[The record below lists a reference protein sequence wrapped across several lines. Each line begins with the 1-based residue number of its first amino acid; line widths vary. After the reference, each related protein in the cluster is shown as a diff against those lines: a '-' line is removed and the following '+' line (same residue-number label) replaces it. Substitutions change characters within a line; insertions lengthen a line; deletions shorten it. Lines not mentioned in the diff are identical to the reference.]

1 MQERTKYKCIIL
13 LFRGSCLI
21 DIVPGTERV
30 YGVTTLQSNLF
41 LLRANGIDVHTTTSD
56 YSLLCRMPLT
66 GLRGHEWNDLTSS
79 TLHKSLYASDYVE
92 QRILV
97 VGLGGSVRQWMV
109 QDCPCGV
116 SVTPDDDALL
126 VTCTFSR
133 QLREL
138 SLDRGDWLRCV
149 KLCPDIQRPLH
160 AVKLTNGHYAVS
172 HSSVRGLP
180 GQHRVCV
187 VDSAGSVLR
196 SYGAK
201 SGSAVGQL
209 DLPCHLGTDKGDF
222 VFVADSSNNRIVLLS
237 PATQL
242 VQHYVG
248 SEFRPRRLHLE
259 HGTGRLYVGELGNRI
274 LVVHLNDDSTPLHC
288 PTIRLHARHTAQ
300 A

>member
-1 MQERTKYKCIIL
+1 M
-13 LFRGSCLI
+13 I

-30 YGVTTLQSNLF
+30 YGVTTLEHNLYV
-41 LLRANGIDVHTTTSD
+41 LRANCIDVHATTSD
-56 YSLLCRMPLT
+56 YSLLCHISLH
-66 GLRGHEWNDLTSS
+66 GLKGHEWNDLTSS
-79 TLHKSLYASDYVE
+79 ALHKSLYASDYAE

-126 VTCTFSR
+126 VTCAISR
-133 QLREL
+133 ELREL

-160 AVKLTNGHYAVS
+160 AVKLTTGQYVVS

-187 VDSAGSVLR
+187 VDSAGSVLH
-196 SYGAK
+196 SYGAQ

-237 PATQL
+237 PANEL

-248 SEFRPRRLHLE
+248 AEFRPRRLHLE
-259 HGTGRLYVGELGNRI
+259 RGTRRLYVGELGNRVV
-274 LVVHLNDDSTPLHC
+274 VVHLNDDSTPLYC
-288 PTIRLHARHTAQ
+288 PTIRLHAHHTAKV
-300 A
+300 